1 MKRIAPLPSFER
13 SIRYLN
19 VHERKLLRKSLEAFN
34 EFLMTGTA
42 PYGFRFKKIGQGKY
56 EFRINLSLRV
66 VVKIESNIYYLV
78 LAGSHDDVR
87 KYLLNF

>member
-19 VHERKLLRKSLEAFN
+19 VHERKLLSKSLEAFN

-42 PYGFRFKKIGQGKY
+42 PYGFRFKKT
-56 EFRINLSLRV
+56 
-66 VVKIESNIYYLV
+66 
-78 LAGSHDDVR
+78 AGSHDDVR